1 MTITTRPQRSFVFS
15 EIPCPLTIRKM
26 DGILSVKI
34 IRSLACTVL
43 AGELAVRVTLL
54 DVRLFSYDRYTLIV
68 DRVVE
73 LFFEIRIT
81 ACGHLY

>member
-1 MTITTRPQRSFVFS
+1 
-15 EIPCPLTIRKM
+15 M

>member
-1 MTITTRPQRSFVFS
+1 
-15 EIPCPLTIRKM
+15 M
-26 DGILSVKI
+26 DGILSVKT

-68 DRVVE
+68 DR
-73 LFFEIRIT
+73 LSLAIR
-81 ACGHLY
+81 AGYFSHRCDSSV